1 MKTLKPRGTNGRTS
15 LEDALA
21 IARTAAPSQPPT
33 LIPVED
39 RPTTLNVRMR
49 SSTVE
54 AITARA
60 RERGL
65 TIKQVLAMALVKE
78 GLAVDPLDLEDR
90 TPRRRSAA

>member
-15 LEDALA
+15 PEDALA

-33 LIPVED
+33 LVTVED

-49 SSTVE
+49 SSTVA

-65 TIKQVLAMALVKE
+65 TIKQVVCGALAEAGVT
-78 GLAVDPLDLEDR
+78 VDPLDLEDR